1 MRKRPSWQPEQQEGD
16 VLGVRVLWSC
26 SGFGAAGAVGRGT
39 TSQEGSGDS
48 FDTAPSFFSP
58 GVTHLPLS
66 FKKKI
71 IFIYLTIPGLS
82 CGMWD
87 LVPRPGIEP
96 RPPALGT
103 WSLSHGTTREVP
115 LTSLFMEWA
124 QTFGFLTSSQS
135 SYVGLCCHVQSVS
148 EVHVQT

>member
-1 MRKRPSWQPEQQEGD
+1 MLR
-16 VLGVRVLWSC
+16 VRVLWSC
-26 SGFGAAGAVGRGT
+26 SGFGAAEAVGRGT
-39 TSQEGSGDS
+39 MNQEGSGDS

-66 FKKKI
+66 LKKNF
-71 IFIYLTIPGLS
+71 FIYLTIPGLS
-82 CGMWD
+82 CDMWD

-96 RPPALGT
+96 RSPALGT
-103 WSLSHGTTREVP
+103 WSLSHWTTREVP

-124 QTFGFLTSSQS
+124 QMFVFLTSSQS
-135 SYVGLCCHVQSVS
+135 SYMGLCCHVKSVS